1 MKISFTVL
9 IHKNLLSWFVKRTI
23 SLSPWQFFSD
33 LTENMAKERS
43 NTTQVFIF
51 FVRFF
56 WVTKSISLSTWFF
69 KKFNDFPEI
78 ATEAFSSYTK
88 EENGKTVPMWTKQE
102 VEDIVAAQV
111 RFHSLQSSSH

>member
-9 IHKNLLSWFVKRTI
+9 THKNLLSWVVKLTFRN
-23 SLSPWQFFSD
+23 SPWKFFID

-51 FVRFF
+51 SYVSFI
-56 WVTKSISLSTWFF
+56 TKSILLSTWFI

-78 ATEAFSSYTK
+78 ATEAISSYTK

-102 VEDIVAAQV
+102 VEDIVGAQV
-111 RFHSLQSSSH
+111 RFNPLQSSSH

>member
-1 MKISFTVL
+1 M
-9 IHKNLLSWFVKRTI
+9 
-23 SLSPWQFFSD
+23 
-33 LTENMAKERS
+33 
-43 NTTQVFIF
+43 
-51 FVRFF
+51 
-56 WVTKSISLSTWFF
+56 SLSTWFI

>member
-51 FVRFF
+51 SYVSL
-56 WVTKSISLSTWFF
+56 VTKSISLSTWFI

-102 VEDIVAAQV
+102 VEDIVGSQV
-111 RFHSLQSSSH
+111 